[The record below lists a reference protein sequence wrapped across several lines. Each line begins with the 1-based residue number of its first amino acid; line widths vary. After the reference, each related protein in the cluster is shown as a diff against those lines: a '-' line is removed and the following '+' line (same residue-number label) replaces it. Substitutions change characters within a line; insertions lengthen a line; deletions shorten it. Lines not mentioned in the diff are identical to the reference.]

1 MLSRRWRPMSA
12 ASDQGVGHAGARV
25 PADQG
30 LTSLGL
36 LMQLAGGLFTVLCA
50 LLMFAAVLTLRNEGD
65 HLATWGFVLLAAS
78 IVRSVHH
85 RAAGTELLY
94 GRRRVP
100 LAGESMTQTVG
111 AASIAGIRRYIV
123 VAIAHTL
130 LLVLVSKFIMETP
143 TTLVLAGG
151 AALLVWPAVLI
162 IVLAAPRFRRF
173 HRALPVSEDRGFE
186 GASIL
191 MTVLGAAGICVSATM
206 LFTFL
211 QLPNVVL
218 QQGPI
223 VLVVLGTAM
232 LLVRSVIHV
241 QAGVAGLG
249 DISIDRAVE
258 RANRY
263 ANFGVLSAF
272 AAGATMLLFIV
283 AISLDFSG
291 LALVIAACWGLM
303 AWPLIIRR
311 FFSDRQFD
319 DVMAGDQSPV
329 LQRAPDTGLT
339 ALGWLLVAHAA
350 MSMSVVIFDVGSGHL
365 NEGLL
370 AKALALGGTIGTR
383 SAWWN
388 TGLLVLQAWAGCE
401 LIRGS
406 SVSRI
411 VATFYAVIGGAVSV
425 YLSYPMISMLRHHAM
440 EALQPSTIVL
450 IMPLASALVL
460 PVATLILVNRK
471 IAPTA
476 RARFRSTKT

>member
-1 MLSRRWRPMSA
+1 MSA
-12 ASDQGVGHAGARV
+12 ARDQVDLVDARV

-36 LMQLAGGLFTVLCA
+36 LMQLAGGLFTVLCG
-50 LLMFAAVLTLRNEGD
+50 LMTFVSVLALRNPD
-65 HLATWGFVLLAAS
+65 HFATWMFVLLGAS

-85 RAAGTELLY
+85 RAAGSELLY
-94 GRRRVP
+94 GRRKIIP
-100 LAGESMTQTVG
+100 GGETMGV
-111 AASIAGIRRYIV
+111 ASIAGIRRYVV
-123 VAIAHTL
+123 VAVAHTL
-130 LLVLVSKFIMETP
+130 LVVAVSRLLLDTP
-143 TTLVLAGG
+143 ISIALALG
-151 AALLVWPAVLI
+151 AALMIWPAVLI
-162 IVLAAPRFRRF
+162 IVLSASRFRRF

-191 MTVLGAAGICVSATM
+191 MTVLGAAGICISATM
-206 LFTFL
+206 VLAFL
-211 QLPNVVL
+211 RLPSAVL

-223 VLVVLGTAM
+223 VLMLLGTGM
-232 LLVRSVIHV
+232 LLVRSVVHV

-249 DISIDRAVE
+249 DVSIDRAVE

-272 AAGATMLLFIV
+272 AAGGTMLMFIV
-283 AISLDFSG
+283 AISLDFAD
-291 LALVIAACWGLM
+291 LALISGACWALM

-329 LQRAPDTGLT
+329 LHRAPDMGLT

-350 MSMSVVIFDVGSGHL
+350 VSASVLILHVAAGPFTS
-365 NEGLL
+365 GLL
-370 AKALALGGTIGTR
+370 AQALALGGTIGTR
-383 SAWWN
+383 SPWWN
-388 TGLLVLQAWAGCE
+388 TGLLVLEAWAGCE
-401 LIRGS
+401 LIRCS
-406 SVSRI
+406 SVSRMI
-411 VATFYAVIGGAVSV
+411 ATIYAVVGGAVSV
-425 YLSYPMISMLRHHAM
+425 YVSYPMIAMLRDRAM
-440 EALQPSTIVL
+440 VALQPSTMLVIV
-450 IMPLASALVL
+450 PLASALVL